1 MAKLHDAV
9 VKGLLRPE
17 MRARFATIGTDVA
30 PLKPEQLAKFIDSE
44 IAKWE
49 RLTKEAGIQPE

>member
-9 VKGLLRPE
+9 VKSLLRPE
-17 MRARFATIGTDVA
+17 MRERFATIGTDLA

-44 IAKWE
+44 IAKWK
-49 RLTKEAGIQPE
+49 RLTRQAGIQPE

>member
-9 VKGLLRPE
+9 VKGLLPPE
-17 MRARFATIGTDVA
+17 MRERFATIGTDLA

-44 IAKWE
+44 IATWK
-49 RLTKEAGIQPE
+49 RLTRQAGIQPE

>member
-1 MAKLHDAV
+1 VAKLHDAV

-17 MRARFATIGTDVA
+17 IRARFATIGTDLA

-44 IAKWE
+44 MAKWQ
-49 RLTKEAGIQPE
+49 RLTRQAGIQPE

>member
-17 MRARFATIGTDVA
+17 MRERFAAIGIDVA

-44 IAKWE
+44 IAKWK
-49 RLTKEAGIQPE
+49 RLTRQAGIRPE

>member
-17 MRARFATIGTDVA
+17 MRERFATIGTDVA
-30 PLKPEQLAKFIDSE
+30 PLNPEQLAKFIDSE
-44 IAKWE
+44 IAKWQ